1 MGHPATPAKR
11 LLRMAEQVRQWLES
25 LEGEDGC
32 GICGIGKH
40 VARCPVPDLRHA
52 REHLLFMAAVPE
64 DSGGAGLQL
73 HLGRATEHPG

>member
-32 GICGIGKH
+32 GICGIGEH
-40 VARCPVPDLRHA
+40 VTKCPVPDLRHA
-52 REHLLFMAAVPE
+52 HEHLLFMAAVPE
-64 DSGGAGLQL
+64 TAGGLNL
-73 HLGRATEHPG
+73 RTPPHRPD